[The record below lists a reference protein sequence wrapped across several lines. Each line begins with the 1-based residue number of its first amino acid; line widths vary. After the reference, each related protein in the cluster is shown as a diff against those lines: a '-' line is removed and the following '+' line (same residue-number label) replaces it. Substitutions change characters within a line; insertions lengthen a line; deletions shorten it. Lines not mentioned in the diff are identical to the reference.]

1 MTRNRCYFT
10 ALMLSLACSSEAPS
24 ENTTTSPAVTA
35 SSTTSVTPP
44 PPPTTSAGATSTS
57 TPVNPPAQ
65 PPTVNPQPP
74 PTAPNPAPT
83 SPQVTPTAS
92 QTSTTPDP
100 TSEATTEVVSSEAPQ
115 SAPTSEATQTTVEET
130 TAEPPSGECIKGS
143 TKGNEVVFIGES
155 FIAASAIPEETTA
168 LAAQNGSLAQGDKY
182 LDFSVSG
189 TRMGD
194 GAIPRQY
201 TQAQEQ
207 NPIRFVL
214 MNGGGNDCL
223 QAGDP
228 NSPIPAAEKLYAEMA
243 ADGVEKVVYFF
254 YPDAAGSFGGPTS
267 QLQTCLEEYRP
278 KIKALCDS
286 LEAPKCYWLDLAETG
301 WAGNESAYT
310 SDGIHPNAQGSKV
323 TADEIWKT
331 MVENCVAQ

>member
-1 MTRNRCYFT
+1 MT
-10 ALMLSLACSSEAPS
+10 SDV
-24 ENTTTSPAVTA
+24 TSDDGP
-35 SSTTSVTPP
+35 
-44 PPPTTSAGATSTS
+44 G
-57 TPVNPPAQ
+57 
-65 PPTVNPQPP
+65 
-74 PTAPNPAPT
+74 
-83 SPQVTPTAS
+83 
-92 QTSTTPDP
+92 
-100 TSEATTEVVSSEAPQ
+100 
-115 SAPTSEATQTTVEET
+115 
-130 TAEPPSGECIKGS
+130 GECVKGS

-155 FIAASAIPEETTA
+155 FIAASAIPEETTT
-168 LAAQNGSLAQGDKY
+168 LAIQNGSLEQGDKY

-201 TQAQEQ
+201 TQAQAA

-254 YPDAAGSFGGPTS
+254 YPDAAGSFGGPGS

-286 LEAPKCYWLDLAETG
+286 LEAPKCYWLDLAETS

-310 SDGIHPNAQGSKV
+310 SDGIHPNGQGAKV
-323 TADEIWKT
+323 TADAIWET

>member
-1 MTRNRCYFT
+1 M
-10 ALMLSLACSSEAPS
+10 
-24 ENTTTSPAVTA
+24 TTSGVMTGTPSTTVTA
-35 SSTTSVTPP
+35 PPVQPVPPPATVTPP
-44 PPPTTSAGATSTS
+44 QVNPPAPQ
-57 TPVNPPAQ
+57 PPAQ
-65 PPTVNPQPP
+65 PPAVQPP
-74 PTAPNPAPT
+74 PNPVPTGAPSSSTTTETAT
-83 SPQVTPTAS
+83 TPTT
-92 QTSTTPDP
+92 TSD
-100 TSEATTEVVSSEAPQ
+100 ATTEVVSSEAPQ
-115 SAPTSEATQTTVEET
+115 SSATSDDMAPSTSDEET
-130 TAEPPSGECIKGS
+130 GGGSVGECVKGS

-155 FIAASAIPEETTA
+155 FIAASSIPEETTT
-168 LAAQNGSLAQGDKY
+168 LAIQNGSLAQGDKY

-201 TQAQEQ
+201 TQAQAA

-223 QAGDP
+223 QANDP
-228 NSPIPAAEKLYAEMA
+228 NAPIPAAEKLYEEMA

-254 YPDAAGSFGGPTS
+254 YPDAAGMFGGPSS
-267 QLQTCLEEYRP
+267 QLQTCLDTYRP

-286 LEAPKCYWLDLAETG
+286 LEAPKCYWIDLAETS

-323 TADEIWKT
+323 TAQAIWDI
-331 MVENCVAQ
+331 MAENCVAP

>member
-1 MTRNRCYFT
+1 MTLTRCFLP
-10 ALMLSLACSSEAPS
+10 ALLLTVACSAESPDGQ
-24 ENTTTSPAVTA
+24 NTTTSSVVTGA
-35 SSTTSVTPP
+35 TTTTSAPP
-44 PPPTTSAGATSTS
+44 PSPTTSAPATSS
-57 TPVNPPAQ
+57 QTPPPAIPPVVNPSQQ
-65 PPTVNPQPP
+65 P
-74 PTAPNPAPT
+74 APNPAPVT
-83 SPQVTPTAS
+83 SAPVTT
-92 QTSTTPDP
+92 QDTSTAPETT
-100 TSEATTEVVSSEAPQ
+100 TSEDTVEAETSSEAPA
-115 SAPTSEATQTTVEET
+115 SAPSSDDVSTAPEEST
-130 TAEPPSGECIKGS
+130 EPTPGGACVKGS

-168 LAAQNGSLAQGDKY
+168 LAIQNGSLTQGDKY

-194 GAIPRQY
+194 GAIPSQY
-201 TQAQEQ
+201 TKAQQQ

-267 QLQTCLEEYRP
+267 QLQTCLEAYRP
-278 KIKALCDS
+278 KIKALCES
-286 LEAPKCYWLDLAETG
+286 LTAPKCYWLDLAETG
-301 WAGNESAYT
+301 WAGNEAAYT
-310 SDGIHPNAQGSKV
+310 SDGIHPNGQGAKV

-331 MVENCVAQ
+331 MVDNCVAQ

>member
-1 MTRNRCYFT
+1 MSLSRCYLP
-10 ALMLSLACSSEAPS
+10 ALLLSVACSAESPDGQ
-24 ENTTTSPAVTA
+24 NTTTSSVVTA
-35 SSTTSVTPP
+35 STTTTATPP
-44 PPPTTSAGATSTS
+44 PS
-57 TPVNPPAQ
+57 
-65 PPTVNPQPP
+65 
-74 PTAPNPAPT
+74 PTAPPAATSSQTTPPALPPVVNPTPTQSAPNPSPTQPTPSTTEPT
-83 SPQVTPTAS
+83 STAPV
-92 QTSTTPDP
+92 QTS
-100 TSEATTEVVSSEAPQ
+100 EETTEVVTSSEAPQ
-115 SAPTSEATQTTVEET
+115 SAPSTEGVET
-130 TAEPPSGECIKGS
+130 TPEEPTEEPGGACVKGS

-168 LAAQNGSLAQGDKY
+168 LAIQNGSLAQGDKY

-194 GAIPRQY
+194 GAIPGQY
-201 TQAQEQ
+201 TKAQQQ

-254 YPDAAGSFGGPTS
+254 YPDAAGSFGGPSS
-267 QLQTCLEEYRP
+267 QLQTCLEAYRP
-278 KIKALCDS
+278 KIKALCES
-286 LEAPKCYWLDLAETG
+286 LTAPKCYWLDLAETG

-310 SDGIHPNAQGSKV
+310 SDGIHPNAQGAKV

-331 MVENCVAQ
+331 MEENCVAP

>member
-1 MTRNRCYFT
+1 MDT
-10 ALMLSLACSSEAPS
+10 SSSSSSVP
-24 ENTTTSPAVTA
+24 TTA
-35 SSTTSVTPP
+35 SSSEVTS
-44 PPPTTSAGATSTS
+44 
-57 TPVNPPAQ
+57 
-65 PPTVNPQPP
+65 
-74 PTAPNPAPT
+74 
-83 SPQVTPTAS
+83 
-92 QTSTTPDP
+92 
-100 TSEATTEVVSSEAPQ
+100 SS
-115 SAPTSEATQTTVEET
+115 SAPEESSDVAMTSDVTSDDG
-130 TAEPPSGECIKGS
+130 PGGECVKGS

-155 FIAASAIPEETTA
+155 FIAASAIPEETTT
-168 LAAQNGSLAQGDKY
+168 LAIQNGSLEQGDKY

-201 TQAQEQ
+201 TQAQAA

-254 YPDAAGSFGGPTS
+254 YPDAAGSFGGPGS

-286 LEAPKCYWLDLAETG
+286 LEAPKCYWLDLAETS

-310 SDGIHPNAQGSKV
+310 SDGIHPNGQGAKV
-323 TADEIWKT
+323 TADAIWET

>member
-1 MTRNRCYFT
+1 M
-10 ALMLSLACSSEAPS
+10 
-24 ENTTTSPAVTA
+24 TTSPIVTGTP
-35 SSTTSVTPP
+35 STTVTPP
-44 PPPTTSAGATSTS
+44 PATNTGAVTSTS
-57 TPVNPPAQ
+57 PQVNPPALL
-65 PPTVNPQPP
+65 PTVNPQP
-74 PTAPNPAPT
+74 TQPAPT
-83 SPQVTPTAS
+83 PTS
-92 QTSTTPDP
+92 STQTSTSTADESTTEPEP
-100 TSEATTEVVSSEAPQ
+100 TSEAPPVATSSEAPQ
-115 SAPTSEATQTTVEET
+115 SAPTSEEAQSTAEET
-130 TAEPPSGECIKGS
+130 TAEPPSGACVKGS
-143 TKGNEVVFIGES
+143 TKGNEVLFIGES

-168 LAAQNGSLAQGDKY
+168 LAIQNGALAQGDKY

-201 TQAQEQ
+201 TQAAAQ

-223 QAGDP
+223 QANDP
-228 NSPIPAAEKLYAEMA
+228 NAPIPAAEKLYQEMA

-254 YPDAAGSFGGPTS
+254 YPDAAGSFGGPSS

-301 WAGNESAYT
+301 WAGNEAAYT

-323 TADEIWKT
+323 TAEEIWKT
-331 MVENCVAQ
+331 MDANCVAP